1 VTAGWLL
8 QRLGPFNPRLEPR
21 VFGGILGVMLL
32 FFALGTMHSLG
43 VPLFAPLDEPRHIAY
58 AIEVAEGKLPDVR
71 DKVQPKKMHVR
82 RIKGT
87 KMMAAAA
94 HPPLYYVLVGF
105 PLKWASASGDLTWG
119 VWVARILTLALGAV
133 GLVYAYLAALLLA
146 PRARSLALLGTA
158 FCAVIPAFDNVCALV
173 HNDSL
178 AFLATTALL
187 HAVLLVLLRGP
198 SRKALLLVAV
208 WAALAAATRFA
219 SLVAVAP
226 ALTAVALKLLF
237 GQNKPWSARLR
248 DVLLFGVGSLALVGV
263 TSGWFYL
270 RNYRLYGDV
279 TAGKALFEGL
289 RRPNKLPF
297 IEGVFTP
304 RLWGK
309 LISHLWGRL
318 AGGATIGRDVSL
330 WGTWFVLGGVGLSLV
345 RWLVTLLRRGRA
357 LFNGPRVAALL
368 FVIVTSLCVV
378 LPIFEFYS
386 RGGNLTARYYFPV
399 LWVPLLAVAAGYQ
412 GVPGRFA
419 APAALLFVAGL
430 GLWCTELYMG
440 VLMRQRQTGF
450 AVVRAFDVAQL
461 PASSALAGLLVTV
474 WLLGLGLVI
483 WAWFGLQG
491 AERRE
496 RLSSAVQPLSDG
508 GTA

>member
-1 VTAGWLL
+1 
-8 QRLGPFNPRLEPR
+8 
-21 VFGGILGVMLL
+21 
-32 FFALGTMHSLG
+32 
-43 VPLFAPLDEPRHIAY
+43 
-58 AIEVAEGKLPDVR
+58 
-71 DKVQPKKMHVR
+71 
-82 RIKGT
+82 
-87 KMMAAAA
+87 
-94 HPPLYYVLVGF
+94 
-105 PLKWASASGDLTWG
+105 
-119 VWVARILTLALGAV
+119 
-133 GLVYAYLAALLLA
+133 
-146 PRARSLALLGTA
+146 
-158 FCAVIPAFDNVCALV
+158 
-173 HNDSL
+173 
-178 AFLATTALL
+178 
-187 HAVLLVLLRGP
+187 
-198 SRKALLLVAV
+198 
-208 WAALAAATRFA
+208 
-219 SLVAVAP
+219 
-226 ALTAVALKLLF
+226 
-237 GQNKPWSARLR
+237 
-248 DVLLFGVGSLALVGV
+248 
-263 TSGWFYL
+263 
-270 RNYRLYGDV
+270 
-279 TAGKALFEGL
+279 
-289 RRPNKLPF
+289 
-297 IEGVFTP
+297 
-304 RLWGK
+304 
-309 LISHLWGRL
+309 
-318 AGGATIGRDVSL
+318 
-330 WGTWFVLGGVGLSLV
+330 
-345 RWLVTLLRRGRA
+345 VTLLRRGRA